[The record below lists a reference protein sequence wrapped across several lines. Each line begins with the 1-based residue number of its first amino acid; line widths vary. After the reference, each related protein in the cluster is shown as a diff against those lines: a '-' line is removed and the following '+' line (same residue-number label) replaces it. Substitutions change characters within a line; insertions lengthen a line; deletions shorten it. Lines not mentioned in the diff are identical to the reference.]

1 MGCSRAIYKQSTY
14 KDKMMLKILILMP
27 LLIALL
33 LLLVWFIY
41 DRYKKQ
47 KNIVL
52 LSKLSVNNI
61 IEHQQSQKKHS
72 NEEFK
77 LKLIQAGTT
86 LKEYNEA
93 RFLFALIGAILIFT
107 LPFFLSLSI
116 SIAVV
121 IIGILIIVFGGEIF
135 LYIGKSER
143 IANIEKDLGIFL
155 DLTNVILEAG
165 GGLKNAFFKVSQ
177 EAKYIINDELLKEI
191 GILEYE
197 MSNYSTKVAY
207 ENLKRRVDSRDVDK
221 IVDFLILSEE
231 TGLGVKNIFSTQSD
245 EMRQKRFYKI
255 KGKANTLSMYLTLII
270 FVFILPTLG
279 AFIIFP
285 MLAGKLSLGT

>member
-1 MGCSRAIYKQSTY
+1 
-14 KDKMMLKILILMP
+14 MMTILI
-27 LLIALL
+27 IAPIATVVLL
-33 LLLVWFIY
+33 LLGWFLY
-41 DRYKKQ
+41 DRYKRQ

-52 LSKLSVNNI
+52 LSKLSVSNI
-61 IEHQQSQKKHS
+61 IEQQQSSKKQS
-72 NEEFK
+72 NEDFK
-77 LKLIQAGTT
+77 LKLMQAGAT

-93 RFLFALIGAILIFT
+93 RFLFAIIGTILIFT
-107 LPFFLSLSI
+107 LPFFVPFNI
-116 SIAVV
+116 SVGVV
-121 IIGILIIVFGGEIF
+121 IVGLLVIAFGGQIF

-143 IANIEKDLGIFL
+143 VAKIEKDLGIFL

-177 EAKYIINDELLKEI
+177 EAKYIIDDELLKEI

-207 ENLKRRVDSRDVDK
+207 ENMKKRVDSRELDK
-221 IVDFLILSEE
+221 IIDFLILSEE

-245 EMRQKRFYKI
+245 EMRQKHFYKI
-255 KGKANTLSMYLTLII
+255 KGKANTLSLYLTLII
-270 FVFILPTLG
+270 FIFILPTLG

-285 MLAGKLSLGT
+285 MLEGKLNLGM

>member
-1 MGCSRAIYKQSTY
+1 
-14 KDKMMLKILILMP
+14 MMLKILIIGP
-27 LLIALL
+27 IIFIGLLIIIW
-33 LLLVWFIY
+33 LVYERF
-41 DRYKKQ
+41 RRQ

-52 LSKLSVNNI
+52 LSKLSASNI
-61 IEHQQSQKKHS
+61 IEQQQQGQKKLS
-72 NEEFK
+72 DEKFR
-77 LKLIQAGTT
+77 LKLIQAGAS

-107 LPFFLSLSI
+107 LPFFLSFNKSVV
-116 SIAVV
+116 VV
-121 IIGILIIVFGGEIF
+121 IIGLLIIGFGGQIF
-135 LYIGKSER
+135 LYMGKSER
-143 IANIEKDLGIFL
+143 IGKIEKDLGIFL

-177 EAKYIINDELLKEI
+177 EAKYIIDDELLKEI

-197 MSNYSTKVAY
+197 MSNYSTKIAY
-207 ENLKRRVDSRDVDK
+207 ENLKKRIDSREVDK

-245 EMRQKRFYKI
+245 EMRQKEFYRI
-255 KGKANTLSMYLTLII
+255 KGKANTLSLYLTLII
-270 FVFILPTLG
+270 FIFILPTLG

-285 MLAGKLSLGT
+285 MMEGKLNLGM

>member
-1 MGCSRAIYKQSTY
+1 
-14 KDKMMLKILILMP
+14 MMLKFLIIAPLAIILLS
-27 LLIALL
+27 LLT
-33 LLLVWFIY
+33 WFIY
-41 DRYKKQ
+41 DRYKRQ
-47 KNIVL
+47 KNIIL
-52 LSKLSVNNI
+52 LSKLSVSNI
-61 IEHQQSQKKHS
+61 IEQQSQKKQS

-77 LKLIQAGTT
+77 LKLIQAGAS

-93 RFLFALIGAILIFT
+93 RFLFAVIGSVLIFT
-107 LPFFLSLSI
+107 LPFFFSFNVSVV
-116 SIAVV
+116 VV
-121 IIGILIIVFGGEIF
+121 IIGLLVITFGGQIF

-143 IANIEKDLGIFL
+143 VGKIEKDLGIFL

-177 EAKYIINDELLKEI
+177 EAKYIMDDELLKEI

-207 ENLKRRVDSRDVDK
+207 ENLKKRVDSRDLDK

-245 EMRQKRFYKI
+245 EMRQKEFYRI
-255 KGKANTLSMYLTLII
+255 KGKANTLSLYLTLII

-285 MLAGKLSLGT
+285 MMAGSLNMGM

>member
-1 MGCSRAIYKQSTY
+1 
-14 KDKMMLKILILMP
+14 MMFNLMILTP
-27 LLIALL
+27 LLAMV
-33 LLLVWFIY
+33 LLLVWFLY
-41 DRYKKQ
+41 DRYKRQ

-52 LSKLSVNNI
+52 LSKLNATNI
-61 IEHQQSQKKHS
+61 IDQQHSHKKHGD
-72 NEEFK
+72 EEFK

-93 RFLFALIGAILIFT
+93 RFLFAVIGAILIFT
-107 LPFFLSLSI
+107 LPFFFALNI
-116 SIAVV
+116 SIMVVV
-121 IIGILIIVFGGEIF
+121 IGLLIIVFGGNIF

-143 IANIEKDLGIFL
+143 VAKIENDLGIFL

-177 EAKYIINDELLKEI
+177 EAKYIIDDELLKEI

-197 MSNYSTKVAY
+197 MSNYSTKIAY
-207 ENLKRRVDSRDVDK
+207 ENLKKRVDSRDLDK

-245 EMRQKRFYKI
+245 EMRQKKFYKI

-285 MLAGKLSLGT
+285 MLAGKLNLGT

>member
-1 MGCSRAIYKQSTY
+1 
-14 KDKMMLKILILMP
+14 MLKLLIIAPIALIL
-27 LLIALL
+27 LS
-33 LLLVWFIY
+33 LLVWFIY
-41 DRYKKQ
+41 DRYKRQ
-47 KNIVL
+47 KNIIL
-52 LSKLSVNNI
+52 LSKLSASNI
-61 IEHQQSQKKHS
+61 IEQQSQKKQS
-72 NEEFK
+72 DENFK
-77 LKLIQAGTT
+77 LKLIQAGAS

-93 RFLFALIGAILIFT
+93 RFLFAVIGSVLIFT
-107 LPFFLSLSI
+107 LPFFFSFNMSVV
-116 SIAVV
+116 VV
-121 IIGILIIVFGGEIF
+121 IIGLLVITFGGQIF

-143 IANIEKDLGIFL
+143 VGKIEKDLGVFL

-177 EAKYIINDELLKEI
+177 EAKYIMDDELLKEI

-207 ENLKRRVDSRDVDK
+207 ENLKKRVDSRDLDK

-245 EMRQKRFYKI
+245 EMRQKEFYRI
-255 KGKANTLSMYLTLII
+255 KGKANTLSLYLTLII

-279 AFIIFP
+279 AFIVFP
-285 MLAGKLSLGT
+285 MMAGSLNLGM

>member
-1 MGCSRAIYKQSTY
+1 
-14 KDKMMLKILILMP
+14 MMLK
-27 LLIALL
+27 LLIIAPIAIILL
-33 LLLVWFIY
+33 SLLSWFIY
-41 DRYKKQ
+41 DRYKRQ
-47 KNIVL
+47 KNIIL
-52 LSKLSVNNI
+52 LSKLSVSNI
-61 IEHQQSQKKHS
+61 IEQQSQKKQS

-77 LKLIQAGTT
+77 LKLIQAGAS

-93 RFLFALIGAILIFT
+93 RFLFAIIGSVLIFT
-107 LPFFLSLSI
+107 LPFFFSFNVSVV
-116 SIAVV
+116 VV
-121 IIGILIIVFGGEIF
+121 IIGLLVITFGGQIF

-143 IANIEKDLGIFL
+143 VGKIEKDLGVFL

-177 EAKYIINDELLKEI
+177 EAKYIMDDELLKEI

-207 ENLKRRVDSRDVDK
+207 ENLKKRVDSRDLDK

-245 EMRQKRFYKI
+245 EMRQKEFYRI
-255 KGKANTLSMYLTLII
+255 KGKANTLSLYLTLII

-279 AFIIFP
+279 AFIVFP
-285 MLAGKLSLGT
+285 MMAGSLNLGM

>member
-1 MGCSRAIYKQSTY
+1 
-14 KDKMMLKILILMP
+14 MMLK
-27 LLIALL
+27 
-33 LLLVWFIY
+33 LLVIAPIAIILLSLLTCFIY
-41 DRYKKQ
+41 NRYKRQ
-47 KNIVL
+47 KNIIL
-52 LSKLSVNNI
+52 LSKLSVSNI
-61 IEHQQSQKKHS
+61 IEQQSQKKQS

-77 LKLIQAGTT
+77 LKLIQAGAS

-93 RFLFALIGAILIFT
+93 RFLFAVIGSVLIFT
-107 LPFFLSLSI
+107 LPFFFSFNVSVV
-116 SIAVV
+116 VV
-121 IIGILIIVFGGEIF
+121 IIGLLVITFGGQIF

-143 IANIEKDLGIFL
+143 VGKIEKDLGIFL

-177 EAKYIINDELLKEI
+177 EAKYIMDDELLKEI

-207 ENLKRRVDSRDVDK
+207 ENLKKRVDSRDLDK

-245 EMRQKRFYKI
+245 EMRQKEFYRI
-255 KGKANTLSMYLTLII
+255 KGKANTLSLYLTLII

-285 MLAGKLSLGT
+285 MMAGSLNMGM

>member
-1 MGCSRAIYKQSTY
+1 
-14 KDKMMLKILILMP
+14 MMLKILIIGP
-27 LLIALL
+27 IVFIG
-33 LLLVWFIY
+33 LVIIIWVVYERF
-41 DRYKKQ
+41 RRQ
-47 KNIVL
+47 KNVVL

-61 IEHQQSQKKHS
+61 IEQQHQGQKKFS
-72 NEEFK
+72 DEAFR
-77 LKLIQAGTT
+77 LKLIQAGAT

-93 RFLFALIGAILIFT
+93 RFLFALIGVILIFT
-107 LPFFLSLSI
+107 LPFFLSFNI
-116 SIAVV
+116 SVLVV
-121 IIGILIIVFGGEIF
+121 IVGLLVMGFGGQIF
-135 LYIGKSER
+135 LYMGKSER
-143 IANIEKDLGIFL
+143 IGKIEKDLGIFL

-177 EAKYIINDELLKEI
+177 EAKYIIDDELLKEI

-197 MSNYSTKVAY
+197 MSNYSTKIAY
-207 ENLKRRVDSRDVDK
+207 ENLKKRIDSREVDK

-245 EMRQKRFYKI
+245 EMRQKEFYRI
-255 KGKANTLSMYLTLII
+255 KGKANTLSLYLTLII

-285 MLAGKLSLGT
+285 MMEGKLNMGM

>member
-1 MGCSRAIYKQSTY
+1 
-14 KDKMMLKILILMP
+14 MMLK
-27 LLIALL
+27 LLIIAPIAIIFLSLL
-33 LLLVWFIY
+33 TWFIY
-41 DRYKKQ
+41 DRYKRQ
-47 KNIVL
+47 KNIIL
-52 LSKLSVNNI
+52 LSKLSVSNI
-61 IEHQQSQKKHS
+61 IEQQSQKKQS

-77 LKLIQAGTT
+77 LKLIQAGAS

-93 RFLFALIGAILIFT
+93 RFLFAVIGSVLIFT
-107 LPFFLSLSI
+107 LPFFFSFNVSVVV
-116 SIAVV
+116 VV
-121 IIGILIIVFGGEIF
+121 IGLLVITFGGQIF

-143 IANIEKDLGIFL
+143 IGKIEKDLGIFL

-177 EAKYIINDELLKEI
+177 EAKYIMDDELLKEI

-207 ENLKRRVDSRDVDK
+207 ENLKKRVDSRDLDK

-245 EMRQKRFYKI
+245 EMRQKEFYRI
-255 KGKANTLSMYLTLII
+255 KGKANTLSLYLTLII

-285 MLAGKLSLGT
+285 MMAGSLNMGM

>member
-1 MGCSRAIYKQSTY
+1 
-14 KDKMMLKILILMP
+14 MMLNILIFVP
-27 LLIALL
+27 LFMVLL
-33 LLLVWFIY
+33 LLLVWFIA
-41 DRYKKQ
+41 DRYKRQ

-52 LSKLSVNNI
+52 LSKLSMNNI
-61 IEHQQSQKKHS
+61 IEQQQKQKKHS
-72 NEEFK
+72 NEKFK
-77 LKLIQAGTT
+77 LKLAQAGAT
-86 LKEYNEA
+86 LKEYNQA
-93 RFLFALIGAILIFT
+93 KFLFAIIGALLIFT
-107 LPFFLSLSI
+107 LPFFFSLSV
-116 SIAVV
+116 SVAVV
-121 IIGILIIVFGGEIF
+121 IIGFLIIAFGGDIF
-135 LYIGKSER
+135 LYISKSER
-143 IANIEKDLGIFL
+143 TTKIEKDLGIFL

-177 EAKYIINDELLKEI
+177 EAKYIIDDELLKEI

-207 ENLKRRVDSRDVDK
+207 ENLKTRVDSRELDK

-245 EMRQKRFYKI
+245 EMREKEFYKI
-255 KGKANTLSMYLTLII
+255 KGKANTLSLYLTLII

-285 MLAGKLSLGT
+285 MLAGKLSIST

>member
-1 MGCSRAIYKQSTY
+1 
-14 KDKMMLKILILMP
+14 MMLK
-27 LLIALL
+27 LLIIAPIAIIFLSLL
-33 LLLVWFIY
+33 TWFIY
-41 DRYKKQ
+41 DRYKRQ
-47 KNIVL
+47 KNIIL
-52 LSKLSVNNI
+52 LSKLSVSNI
-61 IEHQQSQKKHS
+61 IEQQSQKKQS

-77 LKLIQAGTT
+77 LKLIQAGAS

-93 RFLFALIGAILIFT
+93 RFLFAVIGSVLIFT
-107 LPFFLSLSI
+107 LPFFFSFNVSVV
-116 SIAVV
+116 VV
-121 IIGILIIVFGGEIF
+121 IIGLLVITFGGQIF

-143 IANIEKDLGIFL
+143 VGKIEKDLGIFL

-177 EAKYIINDELLKEI
+177 EAKYIMDDELLKEI

-207 ENLKRRVDSRDVDK
+207 ENLKKRVDSRDLDK

-245 EMRQKRFYKI
+245 EMRQKEFYRI
-255 KGKANTLSMYLTLII
+255 KGKANTLSLYLTLII

-285 MLAGKLSLGT
+285 MMAGSLNMGM

>member
-1 MGCSRAIYKQSTY
+1 
-14 KDKMMLKILILMP
+14 MLKLLIIAPIALIL
-27 LLIALL
+27 LS
-33 LLLVWFIY
+33 LLVWFIY
-41 DRYKKQ
+41 DRYKRQ
-47 KNIVL
+47 KNIIL
-52 LSKLSVNNI
+52 LSKLSASNI
-61 IEHQQSQKKHS
+61 IEQQSQKKQS
-72 NEEFK
+72 DENFK
-77 LKLIQAGTT
+77 LKLIQAGAS

-93 RFLFALIGAILIFT
+93 RFLFAVIGSVLIFT
-107 LPFFLSLSI
+107 LPFFFSFNMSVL
-116 SIAVV
+116 VV
-121 IIGILIIVFGGEIF
+121 IIGLMVITFGGQIF

-143 IANIEKDLGIFL
+143 VGKIEKDLGVFL

-177 EAKYIINDELLKEI
+177 EAKYIMDDELLKEI

-207 ENLKRRVDSRDVDK
+207 ENLKKRVDSRDLDK

-245 EMRQKRFYKI
+245 EMRQKEFYRI
-255 KGKANTLSMYLTLII
+255 KGKANTLSLYLTLII

-279 AFIIFP
+279 AFIVFP
-285 MLAGKLSLGT
+285 MMAGSLNLGM

>member
-1 MGCSRAIYKQSTY
+1 
-14 KDKMMLKILILMP
+14 MMLK
-27 LLIALL
+27 
-33 LLLVWFIY
+33 LLVIAPIAIILLSILTWFIY
-41 DRYKKQ
+41 DRFKRQ
-47 KNIVL
+47 KNIIL
-52 LSKLSVNNI
+52 LSKLSVSNI
-61 IEHQQSQKKHS
+61 IEQQSQKKQS

-77 LKLIQAGTT
+77 LKLIQAGAS

-93 RFLFALIGAILIFT
+93 RFLFAVIGSVLIFT
-107 LPFFLSLSI
+107 LPFFFSFNVSVV
-116 SIAVV
+116 VV
-121 IIGILIIVFGGEIF
+121 IIGLLVITFGGQIF

-143 IANIEKDLGIFL
+143 VGKIEKDLGIFL

-177 EAKYIINDELLKEI
+177 EAKYIMDDELLKEI

-207 ENLKRRVDSRDVDK
+207 ENLKKRVDSRDLDK

-245 EMRQKRFYKI
+245 EMRQKEFYRI
-255 KGKANTLSMYLTLII
+255 KGKANTLSLYLTLII

-285 MLAGKLSLGT
+285 MMAGSLNMGM

>member
-1 MGCSRAIYKQSTY
+1 
-14 KDKMMLKILILMP
+14 MLKLLILAP
-27 LLIALL
+27 LGLILL
-33 LLLVWFIY
+33 SLLAWFIY
-41 DRYKKQ
+41 DRFKRQ

-52 LSKLSVNNI
+52 LSKLSVSNI
-61 IEHQQSQKKHS
+61 IEQQQNQKKHS

-77 LKLIQAGTT
+77 LKLIQAGAT

-93 RFLFALIGAILIFT
+93 RFLFAIIGAVLIFT
-107 LPFFLSLSI
+107 LPFFFSFNVSVVV
-116 SIAVV
+116 VV
-121 IIGILIIVFGGEIF
+121 IGLLVITFGGQIF

-143 IANIEKDLGIFL
+143 VGKIEKDLGIFL

-177 EAKYIINDELLKEI
+177 EAKYIMDDELLKEI

-207 ENLKRRVDSRDVDK
+207 ENLKKRVDSRDLDK

-245 EMRQKRFYKI
+245 EMRQKEFYKI
-255 KGKANTLSMYLTLII
+255 KGKANTLSLYLTLII

-279 AFIIFP
+279 AFIVFP
-285 MLAGKLSLGT
+285 MMAGALNLGM

>member
-1 MGCSRAIYKQSTY
+1 
-14 KDKMMLKILILMP
+14 MMLKLLIIAPIGLIL
-27 LLIALL
+27 LSV
-33 LLLVWFIY
+33 LVWFIY
-41 DRYKKQ
+41 DRFKRQ

-52 LSKLSVNNI
+52 LSKLSVSNI
-61 IEHQQSQKKHS
+61 IEQQQNQKKHS

-77 LKLIQAGTT
+77 LKLIQAGAS

-93 RFLFALIGAILIFT
+93 RFLFAVIGAVLIFT
-107 LPFFLSLSI
+107 LPFFFSFNVSVV
-116 SIAVV
+116 VV
-121 IIGILIIVFGGEIF
+121 IIGLLVITFGGQIF

-143 IANIEKDLGIFL
+143 IGKIEKDLGIFL

-177 EAKYIINDELLKEI
+177 EAKYIMDDELLKEI

-197 MSNYSTKVAY
+197 MSNYSTKIAY
-207 ENLKRRVDSRDVDK
+207 ENLKKRVDSRDLDK

-245 EMRQKRFYKI
+245 EMRQKEFYRI
-255 KGKANTLSMYLTLII
+255 KGKANTLSLYLTLII

-279 AFIIFP
+279 AFIVFP
-285 MLAGKLSLGT
+285 MMAGSLNLGM

>member
-1 MGCSRAIYKQSTY
+1 
-14 KDKMMLKILILMP
+14 MLNILIYSPIIIVSL
-27 LLIALL
+27 LLIF
-33 LLLVWFIY
+33 WIIF

-52 LSKLSVNNI
+52 LSKLSASNI
-61 IEHQQSQKKHS
+61 IEQQHGKKNRKKHG

-93 RFLFALIGAILIFT
+93 RFLFALIGVILIFT
-107 LPFFLSLSI
+107 LPFFFSFNISLI
-116 SIAVV
+116 V
-121 IIGILIIVFGGEIF
+121 IILGLLIIAFGGEIF

-143 IANIEKDLGIFL
+143 VAKIEKDLGIFL

-177 EAKYIINDELLKEI
+177 EAKYIIDDELLKEI

-207 ENLKRRVDSRDVDK
+207 ENLKIRVDSRDLDK

-245 EMRQKRFYKI
+245 EMRQKRFYII

>member
-1 MGCSRAIYKQSTY
+1 
-14 KDKMMLKILILMP
+14 MMLKLLIIAPIGLIL
-27 LLIALL
+27 LSV
-33 LLLVWFIY
+33 LVWFIY
-41 DRYKKQ
+41 DRFKRQ

-52 LSKLSVNNI
+52 LSKLSVSNI
-61 IEHQQSQKKHS
+61 IEQQQNQKKHS

-77 LKLIQAGTT
+77 LKLIQAGAS

-93 RFLFALIGAILIFT
+93 RFLFAIIGAVLIFT
-107 LPFFLSLSI
+107 LPFFFSFNVSVV
-116 SIAVV
+116 VV
-121 IIGILIIVFGGEIF
+121 IIGLLVITFGGQIF

-143 IANIEKDLGIFL
+143 IGKIEKDLGIFL

-177 EAKYIINDELLKEI
+177 EAKYIMDDELLKEI

-197 MSNYSTKVAY
+197 MSNYSTKIAY
-207 ENLKRRVDSRDVDK
+207 ENLKKRVDSRDLDK

-245 EMRQKRFYKI
+245 EMRQKEFYRI
-255 KGKANTLSMYLTLII
+255 KGKANTLSLYLTLII

-279 AFIIFP
+279 AFIVFP
-285 MLAGKLSLGT
+285 MMAGSLNLGM

>member
-1 MGCSRAIYKQSTY
+1 
-14 KDKMMLKILILMP
+14 MLKILIFLP
-27 LLIALL
+27 LVVILL
-33 LLLVWFIY
+33 GVLSWFIY

-47 KNIVL
+47 KIIVL
-52 LSKLSVNNI
+52 LSKLSVSNI
-61 IEHQQSQKKHS
+61 IEQQQNQKKHS

-77 LKLIQAGTT
+77 LKLIQAGAS

-93 RFLFALIGAILIFT
+93 RFLFAVIGAVLIFT
-107 LPFFLSLSI
+107 LPFFFSFTVGVV
-116 SIAVV
+116 VV
-121 IIGILIIVFGGEIF
+121 IIGLLVITFGGQIF

-143 IANIEKDLGIFL
+143 IGKIEKDLGIFL

-177 EAKYIINDELLKEI
+177 EAKYIMDDELLKEI

-197 MSNYSTKVAY
+197 MSNYSTKIAY
-207 ENLKRRVDSRDVDK
+207 DNLKKRVDSRDLDK

-245 EMRQKRFYKI
+245 EMRQKEFYKI
-255 KGKANTLSMYLTLII
+255 KGKANTLSLYLTLII

-285 MLAGKLSLGT
+285 MMAGSLNLGM

>member
-1 MGCSRAIYKQSTY
+1 
-14 KDKMMLKILILMP
+14 MLKLLIIAPIGLIL
-27 LLIALL
+27 LSV
-33 LLLVWFIY
+33 LVWFIY
-41 DRYKKQ
+41 DRFKRQ

-52 LSKLSVNNI
+52 LSKLSVSNI
-61 IEHQQSQKKHS
+61 IEQQQNQKKHS

-77 LKLIQAGTT
+77 LKLIQAGAS

-93 RFLFALIGAILIFT
+93 RFLFAIIGAVLIFT
-107 LPFFLSLSI
+107 LPFFFSFNVSVV
-116 SIAVV
+116 VV
-121 IIGILIIVFGGEIF
+121 IIGLLVITFGGQIF

-143 IANIEKDLGIFL
+143 IGKIEKDLGIFL

-177 EAKYIINDELLKEI
+177 EAKYIMDDELLKEI

-197 MSNYSTKVAY
+197 MSNYSTKIAY
-207 ENLKRRVDSRDVDK
+207 ENLKKRVDSRDLDK

-245 EMRQKRFYKI
+245 EMRQKEFYRI
-255 KGKANTLSMYLTLII
+255 KGKANTLSLYLTLII

-279 AFIIFP
+279 AFIVFP
-285 MLAGKLSLGT
+285 MMAGSLNLGM

>member
-1 MGCSRAIYKQSTY
+1 
-14 KDKMMLKILILMP
+14 MMLNILIFLP
-27 LLIALL
+27 IITVIVLLI
-33 LLLVWFIY
+33 VWLIY
-41 DRYKKQ
+41 DKFKRQ

-52 LSKLSVNNI
+52 LSKLSVSNI
-61 IEHQQSQKKHS
+61 IEQQHNQKNHKKHS

-77 LKLIQAGTT
+77 LKLIQAGAT

-93 RFLFALIGAILIFT
+93 RFLFAVIGAILIFT
-107 LPFFLSLSI
+107 LPFFFSFNI
-116 SIAVV
+116 S
-121 IIGILIIVFGGEIF
+121 LIIVILGLLIMAFGGDIF

-143 IANIEKDLGIFL
+143 VAKIEKDLGIFL

-165 GGLKNAFFKVSQ
+165 GGLKNAFFKVSK
-177 EAKYIINDELLKEI
+177 EAKYIIDDELLKEI

-207 ENLKRRVDSRDVDK
+207 ENLKTRVDSRDVDK

-285 MLAGKLSLGT
+285 MLAGKLSLG

>member
-1 MGCSRAIYKQSTY
+1 
-14 KDKMMLKILILMP
+14 MMLNILIFAPFGVMALS
-27 LLIALL
+27 LLG
-33 LLLVWFIY
+33 WFLF
-41 DRYKKQ
+41 DRYKRQ

-61 IEHQQSQKKHS
+61 IEQQQNSKKQS
-72 NEEFK
+72 NESFK
-77 LKLIQAGTT
+77 LKLIQAGAS

-107 LPFFLSLSI
+107 LPFFVSFNI
-116 SIAVV
+116 SV
-121 IIGILIIVFGGEIF
+121 IIVIVGLLIIAFGGHIF

-143 IANIEKDLGIFL
+143 VGKIEKDLGIFL

-165 GGLKNAFFKVSQ
+165 GGLKNAFFKVSK
-177 EAKYIINDELLKEI
+177 EAKYIIDDELLKEI

-197 MSNYSTKVAY
+197 MSNYSTKKAY
-207 ENLKRRVDSRDVDK
+207 ENMKKRVDSRELDK
-221 IVDFLILSEE
+221 IIDFLVLSEE
-231 TGLGVKNIFSTQSD
+231 TGLGVKNIFSTQSN
-245 EMRQKRFYKI
+245 EMRQKEFYKI
-255 KGKANTLSMYLTLII
+255 KGKANTLSLYLTLII

-285 MLAGKLSLGT
+285 MMSGALNLGM

>member
-1 MGCSRAIYKQSTY
+1 
-14 KDKMMLKILILMP
+14 MMLK
-27 LLIALL
+27 LLIIAPIAIIFLSLL
-33 LLLVWFIY
+33 TWFIY
-41 DRYKKQ
+41 DRYKRQ
-47 KNIVL
+47 KNIIL
-52 LSKLSVNNI
+52 LSKLSVSNI
-61 IEHQQSQKKHS
+61 IEQQSQKKQS

-77 LKLIQAGTT
+77 LKLIQAGAS

-93 RFLFALIGAILIFT
+93 RFLFAIIGSVLIFT
-107 LPFFLSLSI
+107 LPFFFSFNVSVV
-116 SIAVV
+116 VV
-121 IIGILIIVFGGEIF
+121 IIGLLVITFGGQIF

-143 IANIEKDLGIFL
+143 VGKIEKDLGIFL

-177 EAKYIINDELLKEI
+177 EAKYIMDDELLKEI

-207 ENLKRRVDSRDVDK
+207 ENLKKRVDSRDLDK

-245 EMRQKRFYKI
+245 EMRQKEFYKI
-255 KGKANTLSMYLTLII
+255 KGKANTLSLYLTLII
-270 FVFILPTLG
+270 FIFILPTLG

-285 MLAGKLSLGT
+285 MMAGSLNLGM

>member
-1 MGCSRAIYKQSTY
+1 
-14 KDKMMLKILILMP
+14 MMLK
-27 LLIALL
+27 
-33 LLLVWFIY
+33 LLVIAPIAIILLSILTWFIY
-41 DRYKKQ
+41 DRFKRQ
-47 KNIVL
+47 KNIIL
-52 LSKLSVNNI
+52 ISKLSVSNI
-61 IEHQQSQKKHS
+61 IEQQSQKKQS

-77 LKLIQAGTT
+77 LKLIQAGAS

-93 RFLFALIGAILIFT
+93 RFLFAVIGSVLIFT
-107 LPFFLSLSI
+107 LPFFFSFNVSVV
-116 SIAVV
+116 VV
-121 IIGILIIVFGGEIF
+121 IIGLLVITFGGQIF

-143 IANIEKDLGIFL
+143 VGKIEKDLGIFL

-177 EAKYIINDELLKEI
+177 EAKYIMDDELLKEI

-207 ENLKRRVDSRDVDK
+207 ENLKKRVDSRDLDK

-245 EMRQKRFYKI
+245 EMRQKEFYRI
-255 KGKANTLSMYLTLII
+255 KGKANTLSLYLTLII

-285 MLAGKLSLGT
+285 MMAGSLNMGM